1 MPAVPVIGAGASLV
15 GGLINRRKGANQSQ
29 TSEGSFNRTD
39 TQNLAFDPTAL
50 GMYQGLQPQIAGTLG
65 DFMSDPW
72 NAGYFQKALTRVN
85 EGIGA
90 RAQTS
95 IRNLMSPTLGVMG
108 QSGGGVGTGTI
119 ANPNAFMASQLSRIG
134 RSASREKAEA
144 LTSLLLGAQGL
155 RFNAANAAMGYRPL
169 QTGST
174 STSQGTQQQ
183 RGTTNSAQ
191 GSWLGD
197 ILEAGGTIGG
207 GIGAAMG
214 PRFGPSGIFNPSLPP
229 NFGTIRR
236 APWDLY

>member
-1 MPAVPVIGAGASLV
+1 MPAVPIIGAGASLV

-50 GMYQGLQPQIAGTLG
+50 GAYQGLQPQIAGTLG

-174 STSQGTQQQ
+174 TTSQGTE
-183 RGTTNSAQ
+183 RRSGTTNSSQ

-197 ILEAGGTIGG
+197 ILGTGGAILGGLGGGG
-207 GIGAAMG
+207 GIGPFYSAQ
-214 PRFGPSGIFNPSLPP
+214 PRPMQNIFNQPV
-229 NFGTIRR
+229 
-236 APWDLY
+236 PWYVR